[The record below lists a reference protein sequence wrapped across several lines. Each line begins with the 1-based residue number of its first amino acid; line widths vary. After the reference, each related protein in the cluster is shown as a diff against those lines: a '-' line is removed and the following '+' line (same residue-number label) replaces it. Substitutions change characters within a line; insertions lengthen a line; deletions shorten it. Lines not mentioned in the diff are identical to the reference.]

1 MIIDTTYLLPLARIK
16 IETDLLR
23 LIAEDKIRL
32 KFSEII
38 VNLISIFELQAKATK
53 LTIPPQHI
61 IKATEVILRTFKIKP
76 FHDPKIIEVSYELR
90 KIIPDYIDCI
100 ITATAVTT
108 NENLITEDTLILTKK
123 HILEKEYNIKILS
136 YDDIIKEGQTS
147 PFRAGKR
154 SDY

>member
-1 MIIDTTYLLPLARIK
+1 MIIDTIYLLPLAHIR

-32 KFSEII
+32 KFSDII

-61 IKATEVILRTFKIKP
+61 IKATEVILKTFKIKP
-76 FHDPKIIEVSYELR
+76 FHDPKIIEVGYELR

-136 YDDIIKEGQTS
+136 YNDIIRQSTN
-147 PFRAGKR
+147 R
-154 SDY
+154 SIRKD